1 VVRAFWL
8 GFTGSMIPVASQ
20 AGLRHYL
27 RKGLRPDAERRQCCF
42 FKAERDAEIDSS
54 HILPHRHSRNHA
66 IIVTLA
72 QLSQTMTKGD
82 APREWTLNIIL
93 ISGLVNGN
101 ATGNCMRTAYV
112 TEGER
117 LCYPSTHSTVNFPT
131 YNQGFRR
138 MLLMLCCQ

>member
-8 GFTGSMIPVASQ
+8 GFTGSMMPVASQ
-20 AGLRHYL
+20 AGLRRYL
-27 RKGLRPDAERRQCCF
+27 RKDSRPNAERRQCCF
-42 FKAERDAEIDSS
+42 FKAERDTEIDSS
-54 HILPHRHSRNHA
+54 HILPHRYSRNHA
-66 IIVTLA
+66 IIVTIA

-82 APREWTLNIIL
+82 AAREWTLNIIL

-101 ATGNCMRTAYV
+101 AIGKCMRTAYV

-117 LCYPSTHSTVNFPT
+117 LCYRSTHSTVKFPT
-131 YNQGFRR
+131 YNRGFR